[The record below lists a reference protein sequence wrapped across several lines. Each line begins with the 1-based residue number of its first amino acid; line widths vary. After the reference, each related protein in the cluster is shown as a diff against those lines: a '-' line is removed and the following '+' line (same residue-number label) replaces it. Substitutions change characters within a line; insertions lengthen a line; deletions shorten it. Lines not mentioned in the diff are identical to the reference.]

1 MGKEGHMSSLS
12 WAEKKNMNQWNQ
24 YWLFPKG
31 LNFVKD
37 ITGSKLQRKRLENEV
52 GKLRFLAVV
61 DQVVI
66 IVIFSVRQRE
76 R

>member
-1 MGKEGHMSSLS
+1 
-12 WAEKKNMNQWNQ
+12 MNQWNQ

-31 LNFVKD
+31 LNVVKD

-52 GKLRFLAVV
+52 GKLRFLAVL

-66 IVIFSVRQRE
+66 IVIFSVRQWE